1 MSRHF
6 ANENTETKSKWKR
19 NEMKKYLYIIK
30 TQIIK
35 SMTYEFNVY
44 GNIIMQT
51 IIMIT
56 SAYFWKALYKNQDMV
71 SGVDVDS
78 MLTYVV
84 MSSVLS
90 VLMITNV
97 ERRIQQSVQ
106 KGSVATDM
114 MKPISLFGVYFAED
128 IGNIVA
134 LIFQNM
140 IPILVIGSLMIRI
153 PKMAD
158 LHALLLFVISVV
170 ESILINWLIA
180 ALFGMIA
187 FTAVNIDALIQVK
200 KHLLRLLSGSIIP
213 IWFFPSGVAR
223 VLESLPFVYIYQ
235 LPLSIYIGKGDRAE
249 QIAQM
254 KIQFAWL
261 VILAVVFYY
270 AQKRITKR
278 IMVQG
283 G

>member
-1 MSRHF
+1 
-6 ANENTETKSKWKR
+6 
-19 NEMKKYLYIIK
+19 MKKYLYVIK

-56 SAYFWKALYKNQDMV
+56 SAYFWRALYKGRGMV
-71 SGVDVDS
+71 GDVDADS

-84 MSSVLS
+84 ISSLLS
-90 VLMITNV
+90 VLLITNV
-97 ERRIQQSVQ
+97 ERRIQMSVI
-106 KGSVATDM
+106 KGTVATDM
-114 MKPISLFGVYFAED
+114 MKPVNIFGVYFAED
-128 IGNIVA
+128 IGNIIA

-140 IPILVIGSLMIRI
+140 LPILIIGALMIKVPR
-153 PKMAD
+153 MAD
-158 LHALLLFVISVV
+158 IRDLPLLIISVA
-170 ESILINWLIA
+170 ESFLINWLIA

-213 IWFFPSGVAR
+213 IWFFPQGVAR
-223 VLESLPFVYIYQ
+223 VLQSLPFVYIYQ
-235 LPLSIYIGKGDRAE
+235 LPLSIYIGRGDRA
-249 QIAQM
+249 QHLGQM
-254 KIQFAWL
+254 RIQSLWL
-261 VILAVVFYY
+261 VILAGLFFY
-270 AQKRITKR
+270 AQNRAARKV
-278 IMVQG
+278 MVQG

>member
-1 MSRHF
+1 
-6 ANENTETKSKWKR
+6 
-19 NEMKKYLYIIK
+19 MKKYLYVIK

-56 SAYFWKALYKNQDMV
+56 SAYFWRALYKGQGMV
-71 SGVDVDS
+71 GDVDAES

-84 MSSVLS
+84 LSSVLS
-90 VLMITNV
+90 VLLITNV
-97 ERRIQQSVQ
+97 ERRIEKSVE
-106 KGSVATDM
+106 KGTVATDF
-114 MKPISLFGVYFAED
+114 MKPINLFGVYFAED
-128 IGNIVA
+128 IGAVIA
-134 LIFQNM
+134 LVFQNM
-140 IPILVIGSLMIRI
+140 LPILIIGSLMIRV
-153 PKMAD
+153 PVMAD
-158 LHALLLFVISVV
+158 VHDLSLFLISVI
-170 ESILINWLIA
+170 ESFLINWLIA

-213 IWFFPSGVAR
+213 VWFFPAGVAR

-235 LPLSIYIGKGDRAE
+235 LPLSIYIGRGTRAE
-249 QIAQM
+249 HLRQM
-254 KIQFAWL
+254 GIQSIWL
-261 VILAVVFYY
+261 VILAAAFLI
-270 AQKRITKR
+270 AQKKAAGKV
-278 IMVQG
+278 MVQG

>member
-1 MSRHF
+1 
-6 ANENTETKSKWKR
+6 
-19 NEMKKYLYIIK
+19 MKKYLYVIK

-56 SAYFWKALYKNQDMV
+56 SAYFWRALYKGQGMV
-71 SGVDVDS
+71 GDVDAES

-84 MSSVLS
+84 LSSVLS
-90 VLMITNV
+90 VLLITNV
-97 ERRIQQSVQ
+97 ERRIEKSVE
-106 KGSVATDM
+106 KGTVATDL
-114 MKPISLFGVYFAED
+114 MKPINLFGVYFAED
-128 IGNIVA
+128 IGAVIA
-134 LIFQNM
+134 LVFQNM
-140 IPILVIGSLMIRI
+140 LPILIIGSLMIRV
-153 PKMAD
+153 PVMAD
-158 LHALLLFVISVV
+158 VHDLPLFLISVI
-170 ESILINWLIA
+170 ESFLINWLIA

-213 IWFFPSGVAR
+213 VWFFPAGVAR

-235 LPLSIYIGKGDRAE
+235 LPLSIYIGRGTRAE
-249 QIAQM
+249 HLRQM
-254 KIQFAWL
+254 GIQSIWL
-261 VILAVVFYY
+261 VILAAAFLI
-270 AQKRITKR
+270 AQKKAAGKV
-278 IMVQG
+278 MVQG

>member
-1 MSRHF
+1 
-6 ANENTETKSKWKR
+6 
-19 NEMKKYLYIIK
+19 MKKYLYIIK

-71 SGVDVDS
+71 SGVDADS

-97 ERRIQQSVQ
+97 ERRIQQSVE

-114 MKPISLFGVYFAED
+114 MKPINLFAVYFSED
-128 IGNIVA
+128 IGSILALTIQNI
-134 LIFQNM
+134 L
-140 IPILVIGSLMIRI
+140 PILIIGLLMVKL
-153 PKMAD
+153 PAMAD
-158 LHALLLFVISVV
+158 IRDLPLFILSVA

-180 ALFGMIA
+180 AIFGMMA

-200 KHLLRLLSGSIIP
+200 KHLIRLLSGSIIP
-213 IWFFPSGVAR
+213 IWFFPAGVAK
-223 VLESLPFVYIYQ
+223 VLGCLPFVYIYQ
-235 LPLSIYIGKGDRAE
+235 LPLSIYIGRGDRAE
-249 QIAQM
+249 HLWQM
-254 KIQFAWL
+254 QIQFVWL
-261 VILAVVFYY
+261 LVLTGIFFF
-270 AQKRITKR
+270 AQHRVTRKV
-278 IMVQG
+278 MVQG

>member
-1 MSRHF
+1 
-6 ANENTETKSKWKR
+6 
-19 NEMKKYLYIIK
+19 MKKYLYVIK

-56 SAYFWKALYKNQDMV
+56 SAYFWRALYKGQGMV
-71 SGVDVDS
+71 GDVDAES

-84 MSSVLS
+84 LSSVLS
-90 VLMITNV
+90 VLLITNV
-97 ERRIQQSVQ
+97 ERRIEKSVE
-106 KGSVATDM
+106 KGTVATDL
-114 MKPISLFGVYFAED
+114 MKPINLFGVYFAED
-128 IGNIVA
+128 IGAVIA
-134 LIFQNM
+134 LVFQNM
-140 IPILVIGSLMIRI
+140 LPILIIGSLMIRV
-153 PKMAD
+153 PVMAD
-158 LHALLLFVISVV
+158 VHDLPLFLISVI
-170 ESILINWLIA
+170 ESFLINWLIA

-213 IWFFPSGVAR
+213 VWFFPAGAAR

-235 LPLSIYIGKGDRAE
+235 LPLSIYIGRGTRAE
-249 QIAQM
+249 YLRQM
-254 KIQFAWL
+254 GIQSFWL
-261 VILAVVFYY
+261 VILAAAFLI
-270 AQKRITKR
+270 AQKKATGKV
-278 IMVQG
+278 MVQG